1 MFPEA
6 EWREYY
12 FQTQLFRVLP
22 EYNIKC
28 KNRANPKGLKTVG
41 MAK

>member
-22 EYNIKC
+22 EYNIKSV
-28 KNRANPKGLKTVG
+28 RTEPIPKD
-41 MAK
+41 